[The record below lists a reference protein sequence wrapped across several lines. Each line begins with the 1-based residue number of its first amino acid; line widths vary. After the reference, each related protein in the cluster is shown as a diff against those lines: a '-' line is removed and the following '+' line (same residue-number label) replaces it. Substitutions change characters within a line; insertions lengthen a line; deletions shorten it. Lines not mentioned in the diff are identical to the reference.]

1 MKHLFILFSTMFLWT
16 VLNSGLSAQDRVE
29 PVRRSLDSLSA
40 IRPHLNDLTDISV
53 TKFSVYEL
61 LKALAVSN
69 DLNMEVN
76 FSPSKTIT
84 CNLKQ
89 VHVKDVISYCCS
101 QKSLDRLMA
110 SLRLR
115 IIKSQTHQDQNQSLH
130 RFIRTI
136 HRFQTPGRNR

>member
-1 MKHLFILFSTMFLWT
+1 MKHLFILFSIIILWT
-16 VLNSGLSAQDRVE
+16 ALISSLSAQDRVE

-101 QKSLDRLMA
+101 QKSLDLKVVDG
-110 SLRLR
+110 
-115 IIKSQTHQDQNQSLH
+115 IIAITDYKVPDPTKA
-130 RFIRTI
+130 
-136 HRFQTPGRNR
+136 

>member
-1 MKHLFILFSTMFLWT
+1 MKYINL
-16 VLNSGLSAQDRVE
+16 VLATFYMMVLSVSSIAQPRTNAA
-29 PVRRSLDSLSA
+29 RRSLDSLA
-40 IRPHLNDLTDISV
+40 MTRHHLNDLTDISV

-89 VHVKDVISYCCS
+89 VPVKDVISYCCS
-101 QKSLDRLMA
+101 QKELTLKVVDGIISVTDWYMTRMTTMEKSLMVKAIFRMVL
-110 SLRLR
+110 
-115 IIKSQTHQDQNQSLH
+115 Q
-130 RFIRTI
+130 
-136 HRFQTPGRNR
+136 P